1 MGSQS
6 ANRVESVKLPDH
18 QYIQSGKETLMELHR
33 LHFPRSA
40 GEAVT
45 LEGQGQPNLRAFVG
59 QSKKWIL
66 SKKGQ

>member
-1 MGSQS
+1 MGIMGSQS

-18 QYIQSGKETLMELHR
+18 QYTQSGKGTLMELYK

-45 LEGQGQPNLRAFVG
+45 LEGQGQPSTRW
-59 QSKKWIL
+59 SKQKMETV
-66 SKKGQ
+66 